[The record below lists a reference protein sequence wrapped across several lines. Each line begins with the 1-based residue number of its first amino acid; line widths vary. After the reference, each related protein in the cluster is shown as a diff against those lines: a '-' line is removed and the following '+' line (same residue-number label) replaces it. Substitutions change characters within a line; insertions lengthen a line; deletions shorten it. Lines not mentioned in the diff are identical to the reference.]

1 MNANAIDIAENLIL
15 TGYLREAK
23 KILSTILLDEPD
35 NDRAVC
41 YMGIIL
47 TETGENEKAIKTL
60 DYYTRKHKDNPE
72 AWEALGCAWFKKGDL
87 CRAEEYL
94 YRAEELS
101 PESPSILR
109 NIGVLYGIQNKAEE
123 SHSYIM
129 RSYDL
134 NPYDYRT
141 LYALT
146 YSHLNQKRYDEAQ
159 TVIEEALYLDFPDDI
174 RNELECIYLKIQI
187 NWI

>member
-41 YMGIIL
+41 YMGIVL
-47 TETGENEKAIKTL
+47 TETGENDKAIKTL
-60 DYYTRKHKDNPE
+60 DYYIRKHKDNHE

-87 CRAEEYL
+87 VKAEEYL
-94 YRAEELS
+94 LRAEQLA
-101 PESPSILR
+101 PESPSVLR
-109 NIGVLYGIQNKAEE
+109 NIGVLCGIQSKVKE
-123 SHSYIM
+123 SHFYILK
-129 RSYDL
+129 SYDL

-141 LYALT
+141 LYALA
-146 YSHLNQKRYDEAQ
+146 YSHLNQKQYEDAK
-159 TVIEEALYLDFPDDI
+159 TVIEEALYLDFPEEI
-174 RNELECIYLKIQI
+174 RKELELIYTKIQI

>member
-41 YMGIIL
+41 YMGIVL
-47 TETGENEKAIKTL
+47 TETGENDKAIKTL
-60 DYYTRKHKDNPE
+60 DYYIRKHTDNPE

-87 CRAEEYL
+87 AKAEEYL
-94 YRAEELS
+94 RRAEAIT

-109 NIGVLYGIQNKAEE
+109 NMGVLFGIQNKIEE
-123 SHSYIM
+123 SFDYIN

-146 YSHLNQKRYDEAQ
+146 YAHLNSKRFEDAKS
-159 TVIEEALYLDFPDDI
+159 VIEEALYLDFPEDI
-174 RNELECIYLKIQI
+174 RKELELIFAKIQI

>member
-15 TGYLREAK
+15 TGYLREAQ

-41 YMGIIL
+41 YMGIVL
-47 TETGENEKAIKTL
+47 TETGENDKAIKTL
-60 DYYTRKHKDNPE
+60 DYYIRKHKDNPE

-87 CRAEEYL
+87 MRAEEYL
-94 YRAEELS
+94 RRAENLAS
-101 PESPSILR
+101 ESPSILR
-109 NIGVLYGIQNKAEE
+109 NIGVLCGIQNKAEE
-123 SHSYIM
+123 SHVYIM

-141 LYALT
+141 LYALA
-146 YSHLNQKRYDEAQ
+146 YSHLNQKQYEDAKS
-159 TVIEEALYLDFPDDI
+159 VIEEALYLDFPKDI
-174 RNELECIYLKIQI
+174 RKELEFIFVKIQI
-187 NWI
+187 DWI

>member
-41 YMGIIL
+41 YMGIIY
-47 TETGENEKAIKTL
+47 TETGENDKAIKTL
-60 DYYTRKHKDNPE
+60 DYYIRKEKDNPE

-87 CRAEEYL
+87 IRAEEYL
-94 YRAEELS
+94 LRAERLS
-101 PESPSILR
+101 PESPSVLR
-109 NIGVLYGIQNKAEE
+109 NIGVLYGIQNKSDE

-146 YSHLNQKRYDEAQ
+146 YSQLNQKQYNDAKS
-159 TVIEEALYLDFPDDI
+159 VIEEALYLDFPEDI
-174 RNELECIYLKIQI
+174 RKELELIYAKIQI

>member
-41 YMGIIL
+41 YMGIVL

-60 DYYTRKHKDNPE
+60 DYYIRKHKDNAE

-87 CRAEEYL
+87 MKAEEYL
-94 YRAEELS
+94 LRAEDLAS
-101 PESPSILR
+101 ESPSILR
-109 NIGVLYGIQNKAEE
+109 NIGVLYGIQNKPEK

-141 LYALT
+141 LYALA
-146 YSHLNQKRYDEAQ
+146 YSYLNAKQYNDAKS
-159 TVIEEALYLDFPDDI
+159 VIEEALYLDFPEDI
-174 RNELECIYLKIQI
+174 RKELELIYVKIQVD
-187 NWI
+187 WL

>member
-15 TGYLREAK
+15 TGYLKEAK

-60 DYYTRKHKDNPE
+60 DYYIKKHKDTPE

-87 CRAEEYL
+87 VRAEEYL
-94 YRAEELS
+94 LKAEELS

-109 NIGVLYGIQNKAEE
+109 NIGVLYGIQNKITE
-123 SHSYIM
+123 SHNYILNSYE
-129 RSYDL
+129 L

-141 LYALT
+141 LYSLS
-146 YSHLNQKRYDEAQ
+146 YSYLNQKKYDEAKI
-159 TVIEEALYLDFPDDI
+159 TIEEALYLDFPIDI
-174 RNELECIYLKIQI
+174 RKELELIYAKIQI
-187 NWI
+187 GWI